1 MLNGVRLQED
11 LWQRLEHS
19 HITLFGSNTVD
30 DRENSCYRRSL
41 KVMLVKC
48 EKVLT
53 WVKWDWAS
61 GEEQNRE
68 TQLPPHRGCCGK
80 SWMGTNIF
88 FFTNLFPLSTTEY
101 MLMLN
106 TEMWLLTPVLLEMDN
121 SGWRSLWM
129 QADTHLLHSPQG
141 WNREIR
147 GIRFS
152 FKLSLLSSR
161 VWCKLIQFTRKKSNL
176 YNSWLFLFACKAS

>member
-1 MLNGVRLQED
+1 MWKGSDLSEVRLGIRGRTEQRNSAPSTPRMLWEKLNGNK
-11 LWQRLEHS
+11 
-19 HITLFGSNTVD
+19 HI
-30 DRENSCYRRSL
+30 
-41 KVMLVKC
+41 
-48 EKVLT
+48 
-53 WVKWDWAS
+53 
-61 GEEQNRE
+61 
-68 TQLPPHRGCCGK
+68 
-80 SWMGTNIF
+80 

-152 FKLSLLSSR
+152 FKLSLLSKEFKQS
-161 VWCKLIQFTRKKSNL
+161 VV
-176 YNSWLFLFACKAS
+176 